1 MEKHHHHHGCCGCS
15 SSGQMPRRSFLAAV
29 GGTAVGA
36 AAIANAIAPSV
47 VPPWKSAPMT
57 TAAMR
62 KELVVQPVLSYRVW
76 NRAEKT
82 SWRGWGGFHS
92 EADYDEEAAR
102 IHQELEDIKN
112 KAGFAMKMLP
122 LQRVVNVDQAKAVC
136 AGTADVM
143 LIYAATGDTSDIEAL
158 IRPDRYNLMF
168 VRHKSGPVY
177 LWYEIA
183 SPRMLRKMVDT
194 LGQPGLQPCDVVVD
208 DTEQLVWRLRALSG
222 LRNTLGSKIVAIGDA
237 SGWGAGGQKAPKI
250 AAEKWKLEIIPVS
263 YEDLGKR
270 ISSAQADGAL
280 VEKTAA
286 EAAEYMRQNGVTLST
301 DRGYVERAFLLT
313 EVFKSLMAEAGS
325 SAMTINNCMST
336 IMPMSETTACLPL
349 TLINDSGALAFC
361 ESDFVVIPSGIL
373 MNHICQTP
381 VFLNDP
387 TYPHDGVVT
396 LAHCTAPRRMD
407 GRNLEKVNILTHY
420 ESDFGAAPKVEF
432 SIGQKLTIIDPDFD
446 CKRWIGFRGEVL
458 ENPFMDICRSQVDV
472 SIEGDCNYLAETMCG
487 FHWMMA
493 YGDHRRELGYALRKM
508 DIEWDDLTAT
518 MGKKA

>member
-36 AAIANAIAPSV
+36 AAIANATAPSV
-47 VPPWKSAPMT
+47 VPPWKSVPMT

-92 EADYDEEAAR
+92 EADYDAEAAR
-102 IHQELEDIKN
+102 IAQELEDIKN

-194 LGQPGLQPCDVVVD
+194 LG
-208 DTEQLVWRLRALSG
+208 
-222 LRNTLGSKIVAIGDA
+222 
-237 SGWGAGGQKAPKI
+237 
-250 AAEKWKLEIIPVS
+250 
-263 YEDLGKR
+263 
-270 ISSAQADGAL
+270 
-280 VEKTAA
+280 
-286 EAAEYMRQNGVTLST
+286 
-301 DRGYVERAFLLT
+301 
-313 EVFKSLMAEAGS
+313 
-325 SAMTINNCMST
+325 
-336 IMPMSETTACLPL
+336 
-349 TLINDSGALAFC
+349 
-361 ESDFVVIPSGIL
+361 
-373 MNHICQTP
+373 
-381 VFLNDP
+381 
-387 TYPHDGVVT
+387 
-396 LAHCTAPRRMD
+396 
-407 GRNLEKVNILTHY
+407 
-420 ESDFGAAPKVEF
+420 
-432 SIGQKLTIIDPDFD
+432 
-446 CKRWIGFRGEVL
+446 
-458 ENPFMDICRSQVDV
+458 
-472 SIEGDCNYLAETMCG
+472 
-487 FHWMMA
+487 
-493 YGDHRRELGYALRKM
+493 
-508 DIEWDDLTAT
+508 
-518 MGKKA
+518 